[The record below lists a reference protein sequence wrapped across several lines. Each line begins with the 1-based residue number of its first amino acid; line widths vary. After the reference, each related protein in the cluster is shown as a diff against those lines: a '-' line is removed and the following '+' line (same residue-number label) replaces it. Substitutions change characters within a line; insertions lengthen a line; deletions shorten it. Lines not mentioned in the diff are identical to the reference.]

1 MTKKYTVTIREV
13 REKQITINAVT
24 DDEALDTVEYLY
36 SAGNYVLDNDDIED
50 VEFIVS
56 EDFIK

>member
-1 MTKKYTVTIREV
+1 MNKPFTVTIREV

-36 SAGNYVLDNDDIED
+36 SVGNYVLDNDNIED
-50 VEFIVS
+50 VEFVV
-56 EDFIK
+56 EEN

>member
-1 MTKKYTVTIREV
+1 MTKQFTITIREV

-50 VEFIVS
+50 VEFVVS

>member
-1 MTKKYTVTIREV
+1 MTNKYTVTIREV

-24 DDEALDTVEYLY
+24 EDEALDTIEYLY
-36 SAGNYVLDNDDIED
+36 SAGNYILDNDDIED
-50 VEFIVS
+50 VEFVVS

>member
-1 MTKKYTVTIREV
+1 MTNKYTVTIREV

-50 VEFIVS
+50 VEFVVS

>member
-1 MTKKYTVTIREV
+1 MSKPFTVTIREV

-36 SAGNYVLDNDDIED
+36 SVGNYVLNNDDIED
-50 VEFIVS
+50 VEFVV
-56 EDFIK
+56 EEN

>member
-1 MTKKYTVTIREV
+1 MTNKYTVTIREV